1 MVISIKNLM
10 KRYDG
15 FLAIDHLS
23 LEVEKGE
30 IYGVLGPVGS
40 GKTTLL
46 QCLLA
51 LISFDKGSIRL
62 FGEQLTPNQNEIK
75 EKIGVCFQEDAFFES
90 LSVYDNLHYFANLY
104 LRDRIRTEQA
114 VQVVLDFLEMKE
126 RKNVVTGKLDEGYRK
141 LLNLACGI
149 VHNPELIM
157 IDGGVG
163 NVEPKIKN
171 QIFEKLGALRDN
183 GKSILYMTHSIEEAE
198 EICERIAIMDK
209 GRILA
214 HGTKEELKKSISLG
228 EKSRIRVYHLTE
240 EQIAQI
246 RLIPGVFYVDYGQE
260 FLTVKSKKGKNN
272 LIHILQYFQQN
283 NIATGEITSELP
295 TLNDVFW
302 ELTGKNFHR

>member
-46 QCLLA
+46 QCLLS
-51 LISFDKGSIRL
+51 LISYDKGSIRL
-62 FGEQLTPNQNEIK
+62 FGEQLAPNQNEIK
-75 EKIGVCFQEDAFFES
+75 EKIGVCFQEDSFFES
-90 LSVYDNLHYFANLY
+90 LSVYDNLYYFANLY
-104 LRDRIRTEQA
+104 LRDKIRTEQA
-114 VQVVLDFLEMKE
+114 VQATLHFLEMDG
-126 RKNVVTGKLDEGYRK
+126 RKNVVTAKLDEGYRK

-163 NVEPKIKN
+163 NVDPKIKIR
-171 QIFEKLGALRDN
+171 IFEKLREIRDN

-198 EICERIAIMDK
+198 EISDRIAIMDK

-246 RLIPGVFYVDYGQE
+246 RLIPGVFYVNYGQE
-260 FLTVKSKKGKNN
+260 ILTVKSKKGKNN
-272 LIHILQYFQQN
+272 LIHILQYFQKN

-302 ELTGKNFHR
+302 ELTGKNFHG